1 MNEWRWRCYNLRTST
16 AQDLKERYFGL
27 SILMPGMKNP
37 RMPFD
42 RDPSV
47 AVVDVITR
55 EAWVTAAEEVKS
67 RFEVVSAPPADSAEI
82 SRRVRG
88 RYPKEQSPLST
99 SPSIWSIWSP
109 GIILREAAAL
119 CFLGASDG
127 DALLIDL
134 KELLKAPNEIAVPP
148 DRLLCTEAAE
158 RPKIDFMLDST
169 PMCGGRRLSAAS
181 TSGSSCSCNA
191 AEAVAAC
198 PWPMS
203 MIATRTNPPARATK

>member
-42 RDPSV
+42 RDPPV
-47 AVVDVITR
+47 AVVDANPC
-55 EAWVTAAEEVKS
+55 EAWVTAAEEVM
-67 RFEVVSAPPADSAEI
+67 FEVVSAPPAVSAEI
-82 SRRVRG
+82 SRRVTG
-88 RYPKEQSPLST
+88 RCLKEPGPLST
-99 SPSIWSIWSP
+99 SPSIWSTPSP

-127 DALLIDL
+127 DAFLIDL
-134 KELLKAPNEIAVPP
+134 RGELLKAPNEIEIAVPP
-148 DRLLCTEAAE
+148 DRSLCTEAAE
-158 RPKIDFMLDST
+158 RPKIFFMLDST

-181 TSGSSCSCNA
+181 TSGSSCSCDA

-198 PWPMS
+198 PRP
-203 MIATRTNPPARATK
+203 